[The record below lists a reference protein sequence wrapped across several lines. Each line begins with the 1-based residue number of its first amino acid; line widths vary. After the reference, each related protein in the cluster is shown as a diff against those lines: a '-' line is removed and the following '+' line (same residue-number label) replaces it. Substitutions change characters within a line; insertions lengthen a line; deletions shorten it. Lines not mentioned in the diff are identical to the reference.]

1 MPTDFWHG
9 ELRKVSPNLSAI
21 DADRFPAH
29 AHVMPGNGH
38 GKDSV
43 YLDALMSAER
53 PARMVGLFTSRQ
65 MKPHD
70 VERLVNACLQAMRGE
85 DQGASL
91 TLSPLG
97 NPSPKELELQR
108 TWRVTVVDYTDAAPH
123 DCLVQVF
130 DMRDPESPHR
140 GMLEHVGA
148 RDEELQAAASHLK
161 QTAQTYLT
169 IASGK
174 LDDENRVHPFQNL
187 VSLFASAL
195 GAAIVDPAAAIV
207 TTDPGEWADAME
219 MSLQLEK
226 EMGMLRR

>member
-1 MPTDFWHG
+1 MPDT
-9 ELRKVSPNLSAI
+9 RKEQAYIQNLVNS
-21 DADRFPAH
+21 
-29 AHVMPGNGH
+29 
-38 GKDSV
+38 
-43 YLDALMSAER
+43 ER
-53 PARMVGLFTSRQ
+53 PARMVGLFTGHQ

-70 VERLVNACLQAMRGE
+70 VERLVNACLQAMREE

-97 NPSPKELELQR
+97 DPSPKELELQR
-108 TWRVTVVDYTDAAPH
+108 TWRLTVVDYTDAAPH
-123 DCLVQVF
+123 DCLVQIF

-140 GMLEHVGA
+140 SLLDHIGTM
-148 RDEELQAAASHLK
+148 DEELSTAASHLQ
-161 QTAQTYLT
+161 QTAQTYVT

-174 LDDENRVHPFQNL
+174 LDDENRIHPFQNL

-207 TTDPGEWADAME
+207 TSDPGEWADAME
-219 MSLQLEK
+219 QSLQIEK

>member
-1 MPTDFWHG
+1 MPDP
-9 ELRKVSPNLSAI
+9 RKDQAYLQNL
-21 DADRFPAH
+21 
-29 AHVMPGNGH
+29 VNT
-38 GKDSV
+38 
-43 YLDALMSAER
+43 ER
-53 PARMVGLFTSRQ
+53 PARMVGLFTGHQ

-70 VERLVNACLQAMRGE
+70 VERLTNACLQAMREE

-97 NPSPKELELQR
+97 DPSPKELELQR
-108 TWRVTVVDYTDAAPH
+108 TWRLTVVDYTDAAPH

-140 GMLEHVGA
+140 SLLDHIGTM
-148 RDEELQAAASHLK
+148 DEELSTAASHLQ

-174 LDDENRVHPFQNL
+174 LDDENRIHPFQNL

-219 MSLQLEK
+219 QSLQIEK

>member
-1 MPTDFWHG
+1 
-9 ELRKVSPNLSAI
+9 
-21 DADRFPAH
+21 
-29 AHVMPGNGH
+29 MPGNGH
-38 GKDSV
+38 SRDSA

-53 PARMVGLFTSRQ
+53 PARMVGIFTSRQ

-70 VERLVNACLQAMRGE
+70 VERLVHACLQAMRGE

-91 TLSPLG
+91 TLAPLG
-97 NPSPKELELQR
+97 DPSPKELELQR

-140 GMLEHVGA
+140 GMLEHMGA
-148 RDEELQAAASHLK
+148 RDEELAQAASHLR

-174 LDDENRVHPFQNL
+174 LDDPNRVHPYQNL

-226 EMGMLRR
+226 EMGMLKR

>member
-1 MPTDFWHG
+1 M
-9 ELRKVSPNLSAI
+9 A
-21 DADRFPAH
+21 
-29 AHVMPGNGH
+29 GNGPN
-38 GKDSV
+38 KDQGYIQQLV
-43 YLDALMSAER
+43 NTER
-53 PARMVGLFTSRQ
+53 PARMVGLFTGQQ

-91 TLSPLG
+91 TLSPVG

-140 GMLEHVGA
+140 ALLDHIGG
-148 RDEELQAAASHLK
+148 RDQELSEAASSL
-161 QTAQTYLT
+161 QQNAQTYLT

-226 EMGMLRR
+226 ELGMLRR

>member
-1 MPTDFWHG
+1 MPD
-9 ELRKVSPNLSAI
+9 LRKDQAYLQNL
-21 DADRFPAH
+21 
-29 AHVMPGNGH
+29 VNT
-38 GKDSV
+38 
-43 YLDALMSAER
+43 ER
-53 PARMVGLFTSRQ
+53 PARMIGLFTGHQ

-70 VERLVNACLQAMRGE
+70 VERLTNACLHAMREE

-91 TLSPLG
+91 TLAPLG
-97 NPSPKELELQR
+97 DPSPKELDLQR
-108 TWRVTVVDYTDAAPH
+108 TWRITVVDYAGASPH

-140 GMLEHVGA
+140 SMLDHIGDM
-148 RDEELQAAASHLK
+148 DEELSTAASHLMV
-161 QTAQTYLT
+161 TAQTYLT

-174 LDDENRVHPFQNL
+174 LDDENRIHPYQNL

-219 MSLQLEK
+219 QSLQIEK

>member
-1 MPTDFWHG
+1 MPD
-9 ELRKVSPNLSAI
+9 LRKDQAYLQNL
-21 DADRFPAH
+21 
-29 AHVMPGNGH
+29 VNT
-38 GKDSV
+38 
-43 YLDALMSAER
+43 ER
-53 PARMVGLFTSRQ
+53 PARMIGLFTGHQ

-70 VERLVNACLQAMRGE
+70 VERLTNACLHAMREE

-91 TLSPLG
+91 TLAPLG
-97 NPSPKELELQR
+97 DPSPKELELQR
-108 TWRVTVVDYTDAAPH
+108 TWRITVVDYTDASPH

-140 GMLEHVGA
+140 SMLDHIGNM
-148 RDEELQAAASHLK
+148 DEELSTAASHLMV
-161 QTAQTYLT
+161 TAQTYLT

-174 LDDENRVHPFQNL
+174 LDDENRIHPYQNL

-207 TTDPGEWADAME
+207 TTDPGEWAEAME
-219 MSLQLEK
+219 QSLQIEK

>member
-1 MPTDFWHG
+1 MPD
-9 ELRKVSPNLSAI
+9 LRKDQAYLQNL
-21 DADRFPAH
+21 
-29 AHVMPGNGH
+29 VNT
-38 GKDSV
+38 
-43 YLDALMSAER
+43 ER
-53 PARMVGLFTSRQ
+53 PARMIGLFTGHQ

-70 VERLVNACLQAMRGE
+70 VERLTNACLHAMREE

-91 TLSPLG
+91 TLAPLG
-97 NPSPKELELQR
+97 DPSPKELELQR
-108 TWRVTVVDYTDAAPH
+108 TWRITVVDSAGAPPH

-140 GMLEHVGA
+140 SMLDHIGNM
-148 RDEELQAAASHLK
+148 DEELSTAASHLMV
-161 QTAQTYLT
+161 TAQTYLT

-174 LDDENRVHPFQNL
+174 LDDENRIHPYQNL

-207 TTDPGEWADAME
+207 TTDPGEWAEAME
-219 MSLQLEK
+219 QSLQIEK